1 MKKITAVVI
10 GYGQRGSTYA
20 RYAVDNPDE
29 FQVVAVAD
37 ATAAKRA
44 TAKQLHNLSDDRVFA
59 DWKDLAAQPKMADFA
74 IVSTQDNMHCA
85 PALALIDKGYHLLL
99 EKPVAQTP
107 EECIAIAQAAE
118 KKGVSVLVCHVL
130 RYTVFY
136 QQIKRLIDEGVIG
149 KVQSIEALEDWA
161 RRAEKLRSDAVAAG
175 ADLPQITYVVELTG
189 IDDALSDNISIGETL
204 IDAAKKMNIGTIV
217 AVETQPYVYLGKNL
231 TDGTME
237 LTTVDNKSTVYVT
250 VEADATLT
258 GISYSISGYDIYV
271 GEKVYL
277 SLPDFTG
284 TGYCIS
290 LKAYS

>member
-1 MKKITAVVI
+1 MRKRKMKFNIMDV
-10 GYGQRGSTYA
+10 
-20 RYAVDNPDE
+20 
-29 FQVVAVAD
+29 
-37 ATAAKRA
+37 
-44 TAKQLHNLSDDRVFA
+44 
-59 DWKDLAAQPKMADFA
+59 
-74 IVSTQDNMHCA
+74 
-85 PALALIDKGYHLLL
+85 LILL
-99 EKPVAQTP
+99 
-107 EECIAIAQAAE
+107 
-118 KKGVSVLVCHVL
+118 
-130 RYTVFY
+130 
-136 QQIKRLIDEGVIG
+136 
-149 KVQSIEALEDWA
+149 
-161 RRAEKLRSDAVAAG
+161 AVAAVAAVLLYVFVLSENTPVDSLGG
-175 ADLPQITYVVELTG
+175 APTTKITYVVELTG
-189 IDDALSDNISIGETL
+189 IDDALSDNISVGETL

-237 LTTVDNKSTVYVT
+237 LTTVDNKSTIYVT

>member
-1 MKKITAVVI
+1 MRKRKMKFNIMDV
-10 GYGQRGSTYA
+10 
-20 RYAVDNPDE
+20 
-29 FQVVAVAD
+29 
-37 ATAAKRA
+37 
-44 TAKQLHNLSDDRVFA
+44 
-59 DWKDLAAQPKMADFA
+59 
-74 IVSTQDNMHCA
+74 
-85 PALALIDKGYHLLL
+85 LILL
-99 EKPVAQTP
+99 
-107 EECIAIAQAAE
+107 
-118 KKGVSVLVCHVL
+118 
-130 RYTVFY
+130 
-136 QQIKRLIDEGVIG
+136 
-149 KVQSIEALEDWA
+149 
-161 RRAEKLRSDAVAAG
+161 AVAAVAAVLLYVFVLSENTPVDSLGG
-175 ADLPQITYVVELTG
+175 APTTKITYVVELTG
-189 IDDALSDNISIGETL
+189 IDDALSDNISVGETL

>member
-1 MKKITAVVI
+1 MRKRKMKFNIMDV
-10 GYGQRGSTYA
+10 
-20 RYAVDNPDE
+20 
-29 FQVVAVAD
+29 
-37 ATAAKRA
+37 
-44 TAKQLHNLSDDRVFA
+44 
-59 DWKDLAAQPKMADFA
+59 
-74 IVSTQDNMHCA
+74 
-85 PALALIDKGYHLLL
+85 LILL
-99 EKPVAQTP
+99 
-107 EECIAIAQAAE
+107 
-118 KKGVSVLVCHVL
+118 
-130 RYTVFY
+130 
-136 QQIKRLIDEGVIG
+136 
-149 KVQSIEALEDWA
+149 
-161 RRAEKLRSDAVAAG
+161 AVAAVAAVLVYVFVLSENTPVDSLG
-175 ADLPQITYVVELTG
+175 GTPTTKITYVVELTG
-189 IDDALSDNISIGETL
+189 IDDALSDNISVGETL

-237 LTTVDNKSTVYVT
+237 LTTVDNKSTIYVT

>member
-1 MKKITAVVI
+1 MRKRKMKFNIMDVLILLAV
-10 GYGQRGSTYA
+10 T
-20 RYAVDNPDE
+20 
-29 FQVVAVAD
+29 
-37 ATAAKRA
+37 
-44 TAKQLHNLSDDRVFA
+44 
-59 DWKDLAAQPKMADFA
+59 
-74 IVSTQDNMHCA
+74 
-85 PALALIDKGYHLLL
+85 
-99 EKPVAQTP
+99 
-107 EECIAIAQAAE
+107 
-118 KKGVSVLVCHVL
+118 
-130 RYTVFY
+130 
-136 QQIKRLIDEGVIG
+136 
-149 KVQSIEALEDWA
+149 
-161 RRAEKLRSDAVAAG
+161 AVAAVLLYVFVLSENTPVDSLGG
-175 ADLPQITYVVELTG
+175 APTTKITYVVELTG
-189 IDDALSDNISIGETL
+189 IDDALSDNISVGETL